1 MQRFPPYTPSVNNFH
16 QGVSVFI
23 NKNIMLYSGT
33 VLASLGGEVARD
45 GKKRTEMDGVP
56 MSRMKDYGI
65 GKAVTLVSV
74 QR

>member
-1 MQRFPPYTPSVNNFH
+1 
-16 QGVSVFI
+16 
-23 NKNIMLYSGT
+23 MLYSGT
-33 VLASLGGEVARD
+33 VLASLGGEVTRD

-65 GKAVTLVSV
+65 GEAVTLVSV